1 MSKYQIRGIHGLSR
15 ISEFN
20 NPSFSRNI
28 DVSLKINDLD
38 ITVPIDTTEHN
49 VLDMTLRDISKL
61 AYDLYSKSTGCNN

>member
-1 MSKYQIRGIHGLSR
+1 MSKYQIRSIHGLFR

-61 AYDLYSKSTGCNN
+61 AYDLYSKSTDCNN